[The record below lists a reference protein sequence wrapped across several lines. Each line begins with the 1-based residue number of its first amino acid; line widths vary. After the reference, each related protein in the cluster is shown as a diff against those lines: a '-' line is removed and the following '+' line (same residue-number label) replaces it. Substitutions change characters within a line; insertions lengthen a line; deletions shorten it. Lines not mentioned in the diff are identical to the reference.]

1 MWNGKKVSLV
11 MATYKEKD
19 SIEPVLRDFIATDF
33 ADEIIVVDNNAEP
46 GTREAVASL
55 ASPYV
60 RVVHEPRQGYGYA
73 FRRGYEETTGDYI
86 VTVEPDGTYVG
97 GLRRFLVFAEEFDV
111 VLGSRTILK
120 AKNKDW
126 GYWRREINILYG
138 FLIHFLFNTHMITDI
153 GCTYKLM
160 SRKAYQHLAPLW
172 RHTTSV
178 FATELLLSVVREN
191 LNFTEIPVIFTERV
205 GPSVVLDSRIKLT
218 RLACYHIKQ
227 IVGAWWQWKFR
238 GNIYPQP

>member
-19 SIEPVLRDFIATDF
+19 SIEPVLRDFIATGL

-46 GTREAVASL
+46 GTREAVAAL
-55 ASPYV
+55 ASPHV

-73 FRRGYEETTGDYI
+73 FRRGYEEATGDYL

-97 GLRRFLVFAEEFDV
+97 GLRRFLVFAEDFDV

-126 GYWRREINILYG
+126 GYWRREVNILYG
-138 FLIHFLFNTHMITDI
+138 YFIHLLF
-153 GCTYKLM
+153 
-160 SRKAYQHLAPLW
+160 
-172 RHTTSV
+172 
-178 FATELLLSVVREN
+178 
-191 LNFTEIPVIFTERV
+191 
-205 GPSVVLDSRIKLT
+205 
-218 RLACYHIKQ
+218 
-227 IVGAWWQWKFR
+227 
-238 GNIYPQP
+238 